1 MVSSTCI
8 KCGNHSFQIVENSP
22 SGAAFKLMFV
32 QCGSCGGVVGI
43 QDYFN
48 IGSLIK
54 DQEKQIKRLQSCISD
69 IEFQVSQIYQ
79 RIR

>member
-1 MVSSTCI
+1 MATSTCI
-8 KCGNHSFQIVENSP
+8 KCGNHSFQIAENSP

-32 QCGSCGGVVGI
+32 QCSSCGGVVGI

-48 IGSLIK
+48 IGTLLQ
-54 DQEKQIKRLQSCISD
+54 DQEKQIKQLQSSISD
-69 IEFQVSQIYQ
+69 IESQLSHISQ